1 MATAE
6 VRKRRQRQK
15 VVASIEMVPDNFVPL
30 ASFGSRP
37 SGGKGSEK
45 YELLIDAYQRGNI
58 DACKVMRTPR
68 DKGGPVFVDAVQAAE
83 LIDADAGR
91 ISACEDA
98 RRARADRQREL
109 AEVIPEFSQDVSET
123 GDRPRA
129 ASASEAVREL
139 HERIGRL
146 LVQAIRM
153 EMQERGK

>member
-6 VRKRRQRQK
+6 ARKRRQRQK

-68 DKGGPVFVDAVQAAE
+68 DKGGPVFVDATQAAA
-83 LIDADAGR
+83 LIDAEAGR
-91 ISACEDA
+91 VSAVEDG
-98 RRARADRQREL
+98 RRVRAE
-109 AEVIPEFSQDVSET
+109 
-123 GDRPRA
+123 RA
-129 ASASEAVREL
+129 ASAGDAVRQL
-139 HERIGRL
+139 HEQIGRL
-146 LVQAIRM
+146 LVEALALRVEQR
-153 EMQERGK
+153 RP